1 MLVVSPYFSIMARM
15 KTITICNGK
24 GGSGKTTA
32 TILLGLAL
40 VEAGHLTR
48 IMDTD
53 PQNTAARW
61 IADGD
66 LPLTSEDEA
75 ATIIIDTPPRL
86 DNPSLKTSIQQ
97 SDIVIVISS
106 PSPADLFTSQ
116 DTARLIESLDATGKA
131 RLLFNQV
138 QEGTILSRGLED
150 TAKRI
155 GLQPL
160 NSVLTRRQCYQ
171 HAVLLGWNALPP
183 KAKEEIFKVALEVAS
198 L

>member
-1 MLVVSPYFSIMARM
+1 MARM

>member
-1 MLVVSPYFSIMARM
+1 MR
-15 KTITICNGK
+15 KITVCNGK

-40 VEAGHLTR
+40 VEAGHKAKVLD
-48 IMDTD
+48 ID
-53 PQNTAARW
+53 PQNTASRW
-61 IADGD
+61 ITDGG
-66 LPLTSEDEA
+66 LPLGSEDGS
-75 ATIIIDTPPRL
+75 ATVLVDTPPRL
-86 DNPSLKTSIQQ
+86 DSPDLREAIRD
-97 SDIVIVISS
+97 SDIIIVVSS

-116 DTARLIESLDATGKA
+116 DTTRLISELGATDRT

-150 TAKRI
+150 TAGRI

-183 KAKEEIFKVALEVAS
+183 KAKEEVFKMALEVAS

>member
-1 MLVVSPYFSIMARM
+1 MR
-15 KTITICNGK
+15 KITICNGK

-40 VEAGHLTR
+40 VEAGHKTKVLD
-48 IMDTD
+48 ID
-53 PQNTAARW
+53 PQNTASRW
-61 IADGD
+61 IADGA
-66 LPLTSEDEA
+66 LPLGSDDSS
-75 ATIIIDTPPRL
+75 ATMLIDTPPRL
-86 DNPSLKTSIQQ
+86 DSPNLKESIME
-97 SDIVIVISS
+97 SDIVIVVSS

-116 DTARLIESLDATGKA
+116 NTALLIGELKATDKT

-150 TAKRI
+150 TARRI

-183 KAKEEIFKVALEVAS
+183 KAKEEVFKIALEVAS

>member
-1 MLVVSPYFSIMARM
+1 MR
-15 KTITICNGK
+15 KITVCNGK

-40 VEAGHLTR
+40 VEAGHKAKVLD
-48 IMDTD
+48 ID
-53 PQNTAARW
+53 PQNTASRW
-61 IADGD
+61 IIDGA
-66 LPLTSEDEA
+66 LPLGSDDTS
-75 ATIIIDTPPRL
+75 ATMLIDTPPRL
-86 DNPSLKTSIQQ
+86 DAPELSESIRE
-97 SDIVIVISS
+97 SDIIIVVSS

-116 DTARLIESLDATGKA
+116 DTARLIGELGATGKT

-150 TAKRI
+150 TARRI

-171 HAVLLGWNALPP
+171 HAVLLGWNALPS
-183 KAKEEIFKVALEVAS
+183 KAKEEVFKMALEVAS

>member
-1 MLVVSPYFSIMARM
+1 MR
-15 KTITICNGK
+15 KITICNGK

-40 VEAGHLTR
+40 VEAGHKTKVLD
-48 IMDTD
+48 ID
-53 PQNTAARW
+53 PQNTASRW
-61 IADGD
+61 ITDGA
-66 LPLTSEDEA
+66 LPLDSEDSS
-75 ATIIIDTPPRL
+75 ATVLIDTPPRL
-86 DNPSLKTSIQQ
+86 DNPDLKKSIRD
-97 SDIVIVISS
+97 SDIIIVVSS

-116 DTARLIESLDATGKA
+116 DTAQLIGELKAAGKT

-138 QEGTILSRGLED
+138 QEGTILSRGLEE

-155 GLQPL
+155 GIRPL

-183 KAKEEIFKVALEVAS
+183 KAKEEVFKIALEVAS

>member
-1 MLVVSPYFSIMARM
+1 MR
-15 KTITICNGK
+15 KITVCNGK

-40 VEAGHLTR
+40 VEAGHKAKVL
-48 IMDTD
+48 DTD
-53 PQNTAARW
+53 PQNTASRW
-61 IADGD
+61 ITDGG
-66 LPLTSEDEA
+66 LPLGSDDSS
-75 ATIIIDTPPRL
+75 ATVLIDTPPRL
-86 DNPSLKTSIQQ
+86 DSPALRKSIRE
-97 SDIVIVISS
+97 SDVIIVVSS

-116 DTARLIESLDATGKA
+116 DTARLIGELDATGKT

-138 QEGTILSRGLED
+138 QDGTILSRGLED

-183 KAKEEIFKVALEVAS
+183 RAKEEVFKMALEVAS

>member
-1 MLVVSPYFSIMARM
+1 MR
-15 KTITICNGK
+15 KITVCNGK

-40 VEAGHLTR
+40 VEAGHKAKVLD
-48 IMDTD
+48 ID
-53 PQNTAARW
+53 PQNTASRW
-61 IADGD
+61 ITDGG
-66 LPLTSEDEA
+66 LPLGSEDSS
-75 ATIIIDTPPRL
+75 ATLLIDTPPRL
-86 DNPSLKTSIQQ
+86 DSPDLRESIQE
-97 SDIVIVISS
+97 SDIIIVVSS

-116 DTARLIESLDATGKA
+116 DTARLIGELEATDRT

-138 QEGTILSRGLED
+138 QEGTILSRGLEE
-150 TAKRI
+150 TANRI

-171 HAVLLGWNALPP
+171 HAVLIGWNALPP
-183 KAKEEIFKVALEVAS
+183 KAKEEIFKMALEVAS

>member
-1 MLVVSPYFSIMARM
+1 M

-40 VEAGHLTR
+40 VEAGHQAKVLD
-48 IMDTD
+48 ID
-53 PQNTAARW
+53 PQNTASRW
-61 IADGD
+61 IADGA
-66 LPLTSEDEA
+66 LPLGSEEA
-75 ATIIIDTPPRL
+75 SATVLIDTPPRL
-86 DNPSLKTSIQQ
+86 DNPDLKASIQN
-97 SDIVIVISS
+97 SDIIIVVSS

-116 DTARLIESLDATGKA
+116 DTAQLIRKLKAASKA

-138 QEGTILSRGLED
+138 QEGTILSRGLEE
-150 TAKRI
+150 TARRI

-160 NSVLTRRQCYQ
+160 KSVLTRRQCYQ
-171 HAVLLGWNALPP
+171 HAVLLGWNALPA
-183 KAKEEIFKVALEVAS
+183 KAKEEIFKVALEVVS

>member
-1 MLVVSPYFSIMARM
+1 MR
-15 KTITICNGK
+15 KITVCNGK

-40 VEAGHLTR
+40 VEAGHKAKVL
-48 IMDTD
+48 DTD
-53 PQNTAARW
+53 PQNTASRW
-61 IADGD
+61 INDGG
-66 LPLTSEDEA
+66 LPLGSEDQS
-75 ATIIIDTPPRL
+75 ATVLVDTPPRL
-86 DNPSLKTSIQQ
+86 DSPDLRKSILE
-97 SDIVIVISS
+97 SDIIIVVSS

-116 DTARLIESLDATGKA
+116 DTAQLIGELDAADRT

-150 TAKRI
+150 TAKQI
-155 GLQPL
+155 GLQSL

-183 KAKEEIFKVALEVAS
+183 KAKEEVFKMALEVAS

>member
-1 MLVVSPYFSIMARM
+1 MLVVSSYFSIMARM

-61 IADGD
+61 IADGA
-66 LPLTSEDEA
+66 LPLISEDEA

-97 SDIVIVISS
+97 SDVVIVVSS

-116 DTARLIESLDATGKA
+116 DTARLIESLNATGKA

>member
-1 MLVVSPYFSIMARM
+1 MLVVSSYFSIMARM

-53 PQNTAARW
+53 PQNTATRW

-75 ATIIIDTPPRL
+75 ATVIIDTPPRL

-116 DTARLIESLDATGKA
+116 DTARLIESLDASGKA

-150 TAKRI
+150 TARRI

>member
-1 MLVVSPYFSIMARM
+1 MR
-15 KTITICNGK
+15 KITVCNGK

-40 VEAGHLTR
+40 VEAGHKAKVLD
-48 IMDTD
+48 ID
-53 PQNTAARW
+53 PQNTASRW
-61 IADGD
+61 ITD
-66 LPLTSEDEA
+66 TS
-75 ATIIIDTPPRL
+75 ATVLVDTPPRL
-86 DNPSLKTSIQQ
+86 DTPELSESIRE
-97 SDIVIVISS
+97 SDIIIVVSS

-116 DTARLIESLDATGKA
+116 DTARLIGELGAIGKT

-150 TAKRI
+150 TARRI

-183 KAKEEIFKVALEVAS
+183 KAKEEVFKMALEVAS